1 MATDHDKENQ
11 NPDTAIVKG
20 EIVDERTGEV
30 IPVGVPAPIA
40 KAMYTFDVGKIGTL
54 ELNKQAN
61 DVLDEPLDDA
71 DVQIRPDGL
80 VYLSWAYY
88 AKKLNKAFGR
98 LQWGIIPNGNPQ
110 SKDTGYDNVLVAWGF
125 WLIVKGTPIS
135 FSIGETTYRTTNS
148 TMSYADAC
156 EGAKSSALARNCK
169 QLGISL
175 ELWDKEWIE
184 AWKAKYAETY
194 KGKND
199 KTLWRKK
206 GSKPAAKPAEK
217 PAPKTEP
224 AAHTEPAS
232 ADVGDGDNMPETATT
247 AQELSD
253 GYTGKQILDNK
264 NGQMKALIGL
274 TGKAVVDICKFAGA
288 MEKGKKLT
296 LQQIADMITQGE
308 K

>member
-1 MATDHDKENQ
+1 MTTDHDNENQ

-20 EIVDERTGEV
+20 EIVDERAGEV
-30 IPVGVPAPIA
+30 IPRGALAPIA

-61 DVLDEPLDDA
+61 DVLDEPLNDA

-80 VYLSWAYY
+80 VYLSWSYY
-88 AKKLNKAFGR
+88 AKKLNSAFGR

-125 WLIVKGTPIS
+125 WLIVKGVPVS

-175 ELWDKEWIE
+175 ELWDRDWTEQ
-184 AWKAKYAETY
+184 WKAKYAETY

-206 GSKPAAKPAEK
+206 GTGSKPALKPAEK
-217 PAPKTEP
+217 PQEQ
-224 AAHTEPAS
+224 EE
-232 ADVGDGDNMPETATT
+232 GDSEVAE

-253 GYTGKQILDNK
+253 GYTGAQILANK
-264 NGQMKALIGL
+264 NGQMKTLVDL
-274 TGKAVVDICKFAGA
+274 TGKPVVEICKFAGA
-288 MEKGKKLT
+288 MEKGKKFT
-296 LQQIADMITQGE
+296 LQEIAGMIAQGE

>member
-1 MATDHDKENQ
+1 MEEENK
-11 NPDTAIVKG
+11 DTAIVQA
-20 EIVDERTGEV
+20 EIVDERTGEA
-30 IPVGVPAPIA
+30 IPKGAPAPIA

-54 ELNKQAN
+54 ELDKQAS

-88 AKKLNKAFGR
+88 AKKLNRAFGR
-98 LQWGIIPNGNPQ
+98 LQWGIIPSGNPQ
-110 SKDTGYDNVLVAWGF
+110 SRDTGNNNVLVVWSF
-125 WLIVKGTPIS
+125 WLVVKGVPIA
-135 FSIGETTYRTTNS
+135 FSIGETSYRTNNA

-184 AWKAKYAETY
+184 GWKKKYAETY
-194 KGKND
+194 ENNNGK
-199 KTLWRKK
+199 KLWRKK
-206 GSKPAAKPAEK
+206 GSKPKPVSQ
-217 PAPKTEP
+217 TE
-224 AAHTEPAS
+224 HAS
-232 ADVGDGDNMPETATT
+232 ADVGDGDNIPESVTT

-253 GYTGKQILDNK
+253 GYTGKQILANK
-264 NGQMKALIGL
+264 NGEMKAIVDL

-288 MEKGKKLT
+288 MEKGKKFT
-296 LQQIADMITQGE
+296 LQQIAEMITQGA
-308 K
+308 